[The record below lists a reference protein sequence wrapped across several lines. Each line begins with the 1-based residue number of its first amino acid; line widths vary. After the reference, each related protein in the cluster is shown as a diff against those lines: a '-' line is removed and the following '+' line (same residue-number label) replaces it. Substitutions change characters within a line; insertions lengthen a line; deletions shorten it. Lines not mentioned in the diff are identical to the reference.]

1 MAKQCP
7 ECRTVVADDAAFCDA
22 CRLQFAR
29 IPAAGLPRAGFWK
42 LAAITVIVVA
52 VITLVLFF
60 RANG

>member
-1 MAKQCP
+1 M
-7 ECRTVVADDAAFCDA
+7 VADDVAFCDA

-60 RANG
+60 RADR